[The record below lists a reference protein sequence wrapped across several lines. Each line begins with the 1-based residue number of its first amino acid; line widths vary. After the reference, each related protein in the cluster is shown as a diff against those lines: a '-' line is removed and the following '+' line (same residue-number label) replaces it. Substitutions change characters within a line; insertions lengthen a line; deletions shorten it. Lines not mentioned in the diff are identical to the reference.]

1 MIQAISEWAK
11 NLIFLVVFATF
22 LEMLLPSSQMQKFL
36 RVIVG
41 LLIMM
46 AILNPIVNLFEDIES
61 GQDIPVFKQDNFS
74 AKYEIR
80 QDEHMYIKIYEKEL
94 ARQIKSTIKSLEG
107 IQNVDVIVH
116 ADKNV
121 KQGKVESVGIMIQQ
135 QGKGSNIKPIH
146 IRMQENNEIEK
157 LDEKT
162 EKKVLHTVSELYQ
175 IPLEIIKIQ
184 VM

>member
-1 MIQAISEWAK
+1 
-11 NLIFLVVFATF
+11 
-22 LEMLLPSSQMQKFL
+22 
-36 RVIVG
+36 
-41 LLIMM
+41 
-46 AILNPIVNLFEDIES
+46 
-61 GQDIPVFKQDNFS
+61 
-74 AKYEIR
+74 
-80 QDEHMYIKIYEKEL
+80 
-94 ARQIKSTIKSLEG
+94 
-107 IQNVDVIVH
+107 
-116 ADKNV
+116 
-121 KQGKVESVGIMIQQ
+121 MIQQ